1 MQRLVLHGEDHNR
14 YSPLITAPSVLRLL
28 NWTWIFEGDENMGSS
43 DCEICGEN
51 DYLKEYSLDEMP
63 KNIYVCRNCVEE
75 GIRLRMEQVQQQKE
89 AEGLLEAV
97 KKQLANL
104 KKEYGA

>member
-1 MQRLVLHGEDHNR
+1 
-14 YSPLITAPSVLRLL
+14 
-28 NWTWIFEGDENMGSS
+28 MGSS

-63 KNIYVCRNCVEE
+63 KNIYVCRGCVEE

-89 AEGLLEAV
+89 AEGLLEASR
-97 KKQLANL
+97 KRIEHL
-104 KKEYGA
+104 KKHYGL

>member
-1 MQRLVLHGEDHNR
+1 
-14 YSPLITAPSVLRLL
+14 
-28 NWTWIFEGDENMGSS
+28 MGSS

-63 KNIYVCRNCVEE
+63 KNIYVCRTCVEE
-75 GIRLRMEQVQQQKE
+75 GLRLRMEQVEQQKE
-89 AEGLLEAV
+89 AEGFRLVV
-97 KKQLANL
+97 KKQLEKL

>member
-1 MQRLVLHGEDHNR
+1 MNT
-14 YSPLITAPSVLRLL
+14 YSDCLT
-28 NWTWIFEGDENMGSS
+28 EMKKMGSS

-75 GIRLRMEQVQQQKE
+75 GLRLRI
-89 AEGLLEAV
+89 
-97 KKQLANL
+97 KQIR
-104 KKEYGA
+104 G

>member
-1 MQRLVLHGEDHNR
+1 MKEAFKYEYLFGLFN
-14 YSPLITAPSVLRLL
+14 
-28 NWTWIFEGDENMGSS
+28 GDENMGSS

-51 DYLKEYSLDEMP
+51 DYLKEYCLDEMP

-89 AEGLLEAV
+89 VKAHVEAV
-97 KKQLANL
+97 KKQLEKLN
-104 KKEYGA
+104 KYGA